1 MQVLSEQN
9 TVATFD
15 PISLS
20 STNLG
25 VFIWLSDMSNKCNVY
40 FASMVNLFSN
50 VITA

>member
-15 PISLS
+15 PIGLL
-20 STNLG
+20 STNLELL
-25 VFIWLSDMSNKCNVY
+25 IWSSDTSNKCNVY
-40 FASMVNLFSN
+40 FASTVNRFSN